1 MRQLFFVNELNGAH
15 CVVFIREEASLI
27 IIDEQGQVYHLA
39 WGYDDLVVGV
49 IRLKRLAVLNEIV
62 LVVCWNRANVWS
74 IRCVI
79 IHVKISVNQMTFMR
93 LQGSAQKNSS
103 RLCIL
108 IDRRKVLVDI
118 AERASLVLCTVSL
131 KDIALKLNVTLLVVS
146 LSQWEPFIASVE
158 DRTGVAISPICD
170 RR

>member
-1 MRQLFFVNELNGAH
+1 MRQLFFVNKLNGAH

-49 IRLKRLAVLNEIV
+49 IRLKRFAVLHKIV

-79 IHVKISVNQMTFMR
+79 IHVKIGVNQMSFTR

-103 RLCIL
+103 RIFIL
-108 IDRRKVLVDI
+108 IDRRKVLVYI

-131 KDIALKLNVTLLVVS
+131 KYIALKLNVAFLVVS
-146 LSQWEPFIASVE
+146 LSQWKPLIASVK
-158 DRTGVAISPICD
+158 DYAGIAVSPICD

>member
-15 CVVFIREEASLI
+15 SVVFIREEASLI
-27 IIDEQGQVYHLA
+27 IIDEQRQVYHLA
-39 WGYDDLVVGV
+39 WGYDNLVVGV
-49 IRLKRLAVLNEIV
+49 IRLIRFAVLNEIV

-79 IHVKISVNQMTFMR
+79 IHVKISVNQLFFMR

-103 RLCIL
+103 RLFVL
-108 IDRRKVLVDI
+108 IDCRKVLVYI

-131 KDIALKLNVTLLVVS
+131 KNIAIKLNVTHLVVS
-146 LSQWEPFIASVE
+146 LSQREPLGASVK
-158 DRTGVAISPICD
+158 DYAGIAVSPICD